1 MLEALLPGFVEES
14 SEIVERITRNLLELE
29 RKPATGPTFDE
40 LARGLHT
47 LKGSSSTLGLI
58 DLSDFAHKMEDLVLP
73 LRGAEQLPPSVADAV
88 LRSLDV
94 WLAHLRATTARNET
108 PDLRPSY
115 DLLAAATLGT
125 APKTAPAAGA
135 IKTNGT
141 HASETPIQAKAAGA
155 PPPAQPVAAQPAA
168 PAEPAQSPE
177 PDAGSADE
185 RASGEA
191 SWRVSTRQVT
201 ALMREV
207 ERLREVRLRL
217 DERRREI
224 DRTLAQLSTPALATQ
239 TSDARAVLVSARRA
253 LTSDA
258 EEAADVVA
266 SMEDG
271 LKSISTMPLRTVVD
285 PLRRTV
291 RDLCKSTGKEARLA
305 VVGAEISLDRRALE
319 ELRGPLV
326 HLVRNAI
333 DHGLEL
339 PAVREAR
346 GKHREGVLTIRVE
359 QQGNM
364 LFLEVSDDGAGI
376 DLQRVREVAVKRGI
390 ATAEELSAMTQ
401 AQLQQLVFRPGFST
415 REEVSDV
422 SGRGVGLDVVVAQ
435 LQALRGKV
443 EVQSTPG
450 QGTRFLL
457 SLPAELGSSPVLV
470 VRLGEHVIG
479 VPTAAV
485 ESSRVVAEDDLRV
498 NRSRV
503 QLVHRGQLLPVLDL
517 GALLGL
523 RQPEVPAERSPV
535 LVVQAQAGRFALTVD
550 EVLGDRDLVI
560 RALPPEVR
568 ELPAWQGA
576 ATLARGELVLILRP
590 DFLATSSK
598 RTAEPVANARRA
610 LVVDDSLTARSLHR
624 TALEA
629 GGFQVH
635 TAAGGRQALEQ
646 LEHSS
651 YDVLVSDIGMPEMD
665 GYELTRAVRQRPEA
679 DAMPVLLVSA
689 RDAASDREHGAAAG
703 ADGFLTKRDCV
714 SGRLLAEVN
723 AVIQRRK
730 AAR

>member
-29 RKPATGPTFDE
+29 RKPAAGPSFDE

-73 LRGAEQLPPSVADAV
+73 LRGAEQLPPAVADAV

-94 WLAHLRATTARNET
+94 WLAHLRATTARSET

-115 DLLAAATLGT
+115 ELLAAATS
-125 APKTAPAAGA
+125 KTAPAPGA
-135 IKTNGT
+135 TKKNGS
-141 HASETPIQAKAAGA
+141 HAPETPVQTDAAAA
-155 PPPAQPVAAQPAA
+155 PPAARPAA
-168 PAEPAQSPE
+168 PISTPPPEAAPAQSAE
-177 PDAGSADE
+177 PDAAGLADE
-185 RASGEA
+185 RAAGEA

-224 DRTLAQLSTPALATQ
+224 DRTLGQLSTPALATQ
-239 TSDARAVLVSARRA
+239 TSDARAMLVSARRA

-266 SMEDG
+266 SLEDG

-339 PAVREAR
+339 PEVREAR

-376 DLQRVREVAVKRGI
+376 DLQRVREVAIKRGI
-390 ATAEELSAMTQ
+390 ATAEDLSAMTQ
-401 AQLQQLVFRPGFST
+401 AQLQQIIFRPGFST
-415 REEVSDV
+415 REQVSDV
-422 SGRGVGLDVVVAQ
+422 SGRGVGLDVVLAQ
-435 LQALRGKV
+435 LAALRGKV

-450 QGTRFLL
+450 QGTRFVL

-485 ESSRVVAEDDLRV
+485 ESSRVVVEDDLRI

-535 LVVQAQAGRFALTVD
+535 LVVQAQAGRFALSID

-590 DFLATSSK
+590 DFLASSSK
-598 RTAEPVANARRA
+598 RTAEPVANSRRA

-665 GYELTRAVRQRPEA
+665 GYELTRAVRERPEA

-703 ADGFLTKRDCV
+703 ADGFLTKRECV

-723 AVIQRRK
+723 ALIQRRK